1 MSRVVSFGNRLCFD
15 GCVGTKLIGLSL
27 LNPPTN
33 SKLRSINVPHYKVRP
48 CFITRAKQKISNKKK
63 KKTNYNST
71 DDSSRPALLSRL
83 PSHSSPQPARHTI
96 SLKHLTVGLKNR
108 WLRHCSFDQPL
119 CPVVYISAAPSF
131 LLPPAHPHLCDIAN
145 LAFSEF
151 PIPRVFVV
159 LETVSGSEEVCVR
172 RKMTGAEEGM
182 GKIRVLGKRSKTIVY
197 LF

>member
-1 MSRVVSFGNRLCFD
+1 MVYPF
-15 GCVGTKLIGLSL
+15 

-48 CFITRAKQKISNKKK
+48 CFITRAKQEIKKK
-63 KKTNYNST
+63 LTNYNST

-83 PSHSSPQPARHTI
+83 PSQSSPQSAQHTI
-96 SLKHLTVGLKNR
+96 SLKHLTVGPKNR

-119 CPVVYISAAPSF
+119 CPIVYISAAPSF
-131 LLPPAHPHLCDIAN
+131 VLPPAHPHLCVIAN

-159 LETVSGSEEVCVR
+159 LEIVSGSEEVCVR
-172 RKMTGAEEGM
+172 RKVTGAEEGM
-182 GKIRVLGKRSKTIVY
+182 GKIRVLGKRSKMIVY